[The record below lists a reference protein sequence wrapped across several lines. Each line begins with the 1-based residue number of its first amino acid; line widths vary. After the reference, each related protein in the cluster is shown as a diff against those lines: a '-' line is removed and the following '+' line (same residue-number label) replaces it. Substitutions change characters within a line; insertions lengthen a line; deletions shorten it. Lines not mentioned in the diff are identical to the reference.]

1 MNFKNNII
9 SKIKII
15 ISLIFSLIFI
25 ACGGNKNQNKS
36 YAEDNLKT
44 VTKQTNEPV
53 LEDESPKSQINENI
67 TIDKNA
73 NVKVIDVGETP
84 DLEIF
89 INDYKK
95 EKLTIL
101 DKNLKS
107 ELLDNFFKHYK
118 NTEFLFSLN
127 KNDVLNI
134 FGKPDL
140 NKNEEGI
147 EIWQYRDNA
156 CVLNFIWNQSVL
168 RHLKSYDFENKEVD
182 VINCIISLAKIKN

>member
-67 TIDKNA
+67 TIDKN
-73 NVKVIDVGETP
+73 
-84 DLEIF
+84 
-89 INDYKK
+89 
-95 EKLTIL
+95 
-101 DKNLKS
+101 LKS
-107 ELLDNFFKHYK
+107 ELLDNFFQHYK

-127 KNDVLNI
+127 KN
-134 FGKPDL
+134 
-140 NKNEEGI
+140 
-147 EIWQYRDNA
+147 
-156 CVLNFIWNQSVL
+156 
-168 RHLKSYDFENKEVD
+168 
-182 VINCIISLAKIKN
+182 